1 MIPGPHRWAGLFT
14 QFTELNVNLV
24 QRHPH
29 RHTPNL
35 CLPAI
40 WTSCSW
46 VKWIQKLNHQ
56 NDRESLT
63 LNIND
68 KFLLPLTFSVSTCFS
83 HLVRLDI
90 ITSLLSH
97 SSEISL
103 VTSLTLIFLRM
114 NSLGMSLCQAT
125 LYNYG
130 ISPRESKITYM
141 PTGKVMTRARDIC
154 VPLLIFTF
162 E

>member
-1 MIPGPHRWAGLFT
+1 MIPGPQWWAGLFT
-14 QFTELNVNLV
+14 QFTELNVNLF

-29 RHTPNL
+29 RHTPKL

-40 WTSCSW
+40 WVSCSW
-46 VKWIQKLNHQ
+46 VKWIQKFNHQ

-63 LNIND
+63 LNISE

-83 HLVRLDI
+83 HLVHLDI

-97 SSEISL
+97 SSEISW
-103 VTSLTLIFLRM
+103 VISLTLNFPLYER
-114 NSLGMSLCQAT
+114 LGMSLCQAT
-125 LYNYG
+125 LYNYR
-130 ISPRESKITYM
+130 ISPWESKITYM